1 MNTKKQ
7 KTLLTSLSVVVLIL
21 LVIFLGLFY
30 FNHQDHKVIVTHKD
44 SLSKMSSK
52 NNPVADLTIKEAT
65 GLAIEYAHLKY
76 SNNQNWNEIYQ
87 NSLVGTLEVDRYQEY
102 KFENY
107 TVQPKNSQ
115 SLYIINKEGAL
126 TFSNDKRP
134 GQGSVTFG
142 DTQQELGHVNV
153 KAVYTTV
160 KKQGKLSI
168 AKKIS
173 ENMNLETQMVTQSD
187 KQSSSQAQQS
197 LQSHASREQ
206 SKPNNDNGN
215 LQPISISSKLQGTW
229 YAAGLFA
236 SKLGDRVQITNNAVD
251 GKTIYKVKKMPN
263 SEKGLNEFRKK
274 YYGKLIGESTPDGVS
289 YIPAQNYGI
298 DTQNY
303 SVDTIYGV
311 QYLMSGS
318 TGPAGIFFKNPTDA
332 ARFTN
337 KYKNHNDELM
347 KKLEM

>member
-142 DTQQELGHVNV
+142 DTQQELGHVNL

-236 SKLGDRVQITNNAVD
+236 SKLGDRVQITNNAVE

-263 SEKGLNEFRKK
+263 SEK
-274 YYGKLIGESTPDGVS
+274 D
-289 YIPAQNYGI
+289 
-298 DTQNY
+298 
-303 SVDTIYGV
+303 
-311 QYLMSGS
+311 
-318 TGPAGIFFKNPTDA
+318 
-332 ARFTN
+332 
-337 KYKNHNDELM
+337 
-347 KKLEM
+347 